1 MMKKLL
7 ILMLSMFTLAVCAQ
21 NVNITGKV
29 VDVESNPLIGVYVK
43 IKGTTTGTVTDMDG
57 KFGLSGE
64 RGQTLVFSFLGLT
77 TQEVVYNGAP
87 LNITL
92 KENAADLDEVV
103 VIGYQTIRKAD
114 LTGAVSVVDT
124 KEMRKSAAGTIA
136 TQMQG
141 LATGV
146 NVRSSGRA
154 GEDASIEIRG
164 VGTLSDR
171 TPLWIVDGMIMNP
184 GIDFNPSDIETIQVL
199 KDASSAAIYGSRAA
213 NGVII
218 VTTKKGRSGPMKVSV
233 NAKATMEWTPR
244 YDLMD
249 AANYKKYNDLAYTEG
264 IANGSWNE
272 GLQQH
277 SNYDTNW
284 QDAVFRTGVIQDYNV
299 SLSGGGE
306 HGGYFVS
313 GGYFNHK
320 GVSFGNDFDRYSFR
334 VNTDGKKGLFSFGQ
348 SLAFSAT
355 DKDPLQTNP
364 YNDVMRLLPTIPVY
378 DENNPG
384 GFGYGDTNANTF
396 AVNPIARETLERQ
409 REIQHRL
416 NGAVWLEFKP
426 LPYLSYKLNAGID
439 YYFWEKSWFR
449 GEGNW
454 QRNQEHRNPEG
465 LKERTNTYNRLLE
478 HTVNFNKNFGKH
490 HIDALAGLTYQTY
503 KWETVG
509 GSRLNFPLVGG
520 SYLTVLD
527 AGQSNQQNFNSI
539 RANSMISYL
548 GRFNYNYDNKYYLTG
563 TMRRDGTSRLSKEN
577 RWGNFPSISGAWRIS
592 QEKFFNVSWIEDF
605 KLRGN
610 WGRLGNAAIGN
621 WDYLGTINQSMVTVI
636 GGKLVSAAAQ
646 VKIVNSDLKW
656 ETKETVNV
664 GFDAAFLN
672 QRLTASVE
680 YYYATSR
687 DILTTMPIAIST
699 GNQEGAPM
707 ANAASLRNKGF
718 EFTANWRDKI
728 GEFNYGIV
736 TNLTTLN
743 NKVLDLGY
751 GRGVNYSGL
760 TKSKEGE
767 PLSMYYLYKT
777 EGIFK
782 TQAQIDNYVSS
793 NGTPILIGDKR
804 PQLGDVIYVD
814 TDDNAAITANDRQIV
829 GNPWAKVQLALTF
842 TGNWRNWDFS
852 MMWYGQFGNDI
863 YNVTKWQGTYFAD
876 NSNYLNF
883 KKGDEP
889 YQINPNSNTPRIIYG
904 DARNTYASDRY
915 LENGSFFR
923 SQYIQ
928 MGYTFDKKLIK
939 NLGIEALR
947 VYATGS
953 NLITFTKYS
962 GLDPQFI
969 NNDVWDRG
977 TDSFAFPNMG
987 SVMFG
992 LDLTF

>member
-1 MMKKLL
+1 
-7 ILMLSMFTLAVCAQ
+7 MLSMFTLAVCAQ

>member
-1 MMKKLL
+1 
-7 ILMLSMFTLAVCAQ
+7 MLSMFTLAVCAQ

-29 VDVESNPLIGVYVK
+29 VDIENTPLIGVYVK
-43 IKGTTTGTVTDMDG
+43 IKGTTNGTVTDMDG
-57 KFGLSGE
+57 NFSLSGE
-64 RGQTLVFSFLGLT
+64 KGQTLVFSFLGLT
-77 TQEVVYNGAP
+77 TQEAVYNGVP

-92 KENAADLDEVV
+92 KENAEDLDEVV

-136 TQMQG
+136 NQMQG

-146 NVRSSGRA
+146 NVRTTGRA
-154 GEDASIEIRG
+154 GEDAAIEIRG

-171 TPLWIVDGMIMNP
+171 SPLWIIDGMIMNP
-184 GIDFNPSDIETIQVL
+184 GVDFNPADIETIQVL

-218 VTTKKGRSGPMKVSV
+218 VTTKKGRSGPMKVGV
-233 NAKATMEWTPR
+233 NAKATLEWTPR

-264 IANGSWNE
+264 IANGSWKG

-284 QDAVFRTGVIQDYNV
+284 QDEVFRTGVIQDYNV

-306 HGGYFVS
+306 YGGYYVS

-320 GVSFGNDFDRYSFR
+320 GVSYGNSFDRYSFR
-334 VNTDGKKGLFSFGQ
+334 VNTDGKKGFFSFGE
-348 SLAFSAT
+348 SLSFSAT

-364 YNDVMRLLPTIPVY
+364 YNDVMRMLPTIPVY

-384 GFGYGDTNANTF
+384 GYGYGDANANTF
-396 AVNPIARETLERQ
+396 GVNPIARENLERQ

-416 NGAVWLEFKP
+416 NGAAWLEFKP

-454 QRNQEHRNPEG
+454 QRNQEHRDPEG
-465 LKERTNTYNRLLE
+465 LKERANTYNRLVENTL
-478 HTVNFNKNFGKH
+478 NFNKDFGKH
-490 HIDALAGLTYQTY
+490 HIDALAGLTYQNY
-503 KWETVG
+503 SWENVG

-520 SYLTVLD
+520 SYLTVLN
-527 AGQSNQQNFNSI
+527 AGQSNQQNFNGI
-539 RANSMISYL
+539 NKNSMISYL
-548 GRFNYNYDNKYYLTG
+548 GRFNYIYDGKYYLTG
-563 TMRRDGTSRLSKEN
+563 TIRRDGTSRLSKDN

-592 QEKFFNVSWIEDF
+592 QEEFFNISWISDL

-610 WGRLGNAAIGN
+610 WGRLGNAAIGS

-636 GGKLVSAAAQ
+636 GGQLVSGASQ

-664 GFDAAFLN
+664 GFDAGFLDG
-672 QRLTASVE
+672 RLAVSAE
-680 YYYATSR
+680 YYNATSK
-687 DILTTMPIAIST
+687 DVLTTMPIAIST
-699 GNQEGAPM
+699 GNQEGAPL
-707 ANAASLRNKGF
+707 ANAASLRNRGF
-718 EFTANWRDKI
+718 EFTANWKDKA
-728 GEFNYGIV
+728 GDFNYGV
-736 TNLTTLN
+736 VANLTTLS

-751 GRGVNYSGL
+751 GKDVYYSGK
-760 TKSKEGE
+760 TKSEIGK

-777 EGIFK
+777 AGIFK
-782 TQAQIDNYVSS
+782 TQEQIDNYVTS

-814 TDDNAAITANDRQIV
+814 TDDSGSITANDRQIV
-829 GNPWAKVQLALTF
+829 GNPWPKVQLALTY
-842 TGNWRNWDFS
+842 TSNWKNFDFS
-852 MMWYGQFGNDI
+852 FMWYGQFGNDI
-863 YNVTKWQGTYFAD
+863 YNVPKWQGTYFAD
-876 NSNYLNF
+876 NSSYLNF
-883 KKGDEP
+883 KKGEEP

-904 DARNTYASDRY
+904 DSRNAYDSDRY

-923 SQYIQ
+923 LKYVQ
-928 MGYTFDKKLIK
+928 MGYTFDKKFIK

-962 GLDPQFI
+962 GLDPEFI

-977 TDSFAFPNMG
+977 TDNFAFPNLP